1 MARSATGV
9 PPAFPRGLSPGHTA
23 LAEIQVGVKRDP
35 QGVENVSWRC
45 GKGLRTPELKNYC
58 QVSKSLLL
66 QKEAMYSEHKVVNH
80 CTHFQFPLS

>member
-1 MARSATGV
+1 MARSAAV
-9 PPAFPRGLSPGHTA
+9 MPPAFPTGLSPGCTA

-58 QVSKSLLL
+58 QVSKSLLF
-66 QKEAMYSEHKVVNH
+66 QKEAMYSEYK
-80 CTHFQFPLS
+80 